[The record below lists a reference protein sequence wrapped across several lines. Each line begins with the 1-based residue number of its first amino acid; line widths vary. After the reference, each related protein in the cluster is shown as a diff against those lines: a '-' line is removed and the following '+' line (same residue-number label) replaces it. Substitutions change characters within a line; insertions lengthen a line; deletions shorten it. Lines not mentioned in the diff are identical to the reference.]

1 MSAVSP
7 VASASPP
14 RRAARA
20 PQVDL
25 GTYIPAMALL
35 PDLGYDWP
43 QSHLTN
49 LGTAVQL
56 NHTELSTWAVERAAE
71 ACLLYRIVYPA
82 RPSPAACRSAH
93 FLNYLRS
100 VLALLTEGRLV
111 PEVLFNE
118 VVARHTLPRSAGR
131 GMRTADLELLGFRV
145 QAAFPEIGSWYAGHA
160 GRAYSYYLTRSGQAP
175 DRVPVRED
183 DFLTFLRRL
192 IVGETALYPDWVPPK
207 FS

>member
-1 MSAVSP
+1 MSAVTP
-7 VASASPP
+7 DAPASPR

-35 PDLGYDWP
+35 PGLGYDRP
-43 QSHLTN
+43 QSHLTS
-49 LGTAVQL
+49 LGSAVQL
-56 NHTELSTWAVERAAE
+56 KHTELATWPVERAAE
-71 ACLLYRIVYPA
+71 ACLLYRSVYPA
-82 RPSPAACRSAH
+82 RLSPGACRSAH

-100 VLALLTEGRLV
+100 VLALLTDGRVV

-118 VVARHTLPRSAGR
+118 VVARQTLPRSAGR
-131 GMRTADLELLGFRV
+131 GMRTADLELLGLRV

-160 GRAYSYYLTRSGQAP
+160 GRAYSYYLARSGQET
-175 DRVPVRED
+175 DRVPVRGD
-183 DFLTFLRRL
+183 DFLTFLRDF
-192 IVGETALYPDWVPPK
+192 IVGETSLYPDWVPPK